1 MSTDKIDVRHPEAIT
16 NSLRAHWKFFLI
28 EGIVLV
34 ILGMIAICVPPLATV
49 TVEIFIGWLILLSGV
64 LGLVMTF
71 QTRGA
76 PGFGWSLLSA
86 VVGIVAGIVLL
97 IWALS
102 GGVTRTLLLT
112 AFLTV
117 EGVVSIMYALA
128 HRRETTSRWQ
138 MMLLS
143 GIVDLILA
151 GLILAG
157 LPGTAAWAIGLI
169 VGINLLF
176 GGVALIC
183 SVTQFNSQ
191 LLPPSLETD
200 CSKCGEL
207 VVVAVQTKRVKTA
220 LPFRMSWS

>member
-1 MSTDKIDVRHPEAIT
+1 MSADKLDVGNAQAALR
-16 NSLRAHWKFFLI
+16 NSLQAHWKFFLI
-28 EGIVLV
+28 EGILLV
-34 ILGMIAICVPPLATV
+34 ILGMIAICVPPVATV
-49 TVEIFIGWLILLSGV
+49 TVEIFIGWLILLSGA

-71 QTRGA
+71 QTRGS

-86 VVGIVAGIVLL
+86 VVGIAAGIVLL
-97 IWALS
+97 LWPLS
-102 GGVTRTLLLT
+102 GVLTLTVMLT

-128 HRRETTSRWQ
+128 HRRESSSRWQ

-176 GGVALIC
+176 GGVALVAMALQAR
-183 SVTQFNSQ
+183 SGAV
-191 LLPPSLETD
+191 PS
-200 CSKCGEL
+200 
-207 VVVAVQTKRVKTA
+207 AA
-220 LPFRMSWS
+220 

>member
-1 MSTDKIDVRHPEAIT
+1 MSTDKIDLRRPEAAIT

-28 EGIVLV
+28 EGIVLL
-34 ILGMIAICVPPLATV
+34 ILGAIAVCVPPVATV
-49 TVEIFIGWLILLSGV
+49 TVEILIGWLILLSGV

-71 QTRGA
+71 QTRGS

-86 VVGIVAGIVLL
+86 AVGIAAGVVLL
-97 IWALS
+97 LWPLS
-102 GGVTRTLLLT
+102 GVLTLTVILT

-128 HRRETTSRWQ
+128 HRRESSSRWQ

-176 GGVALIC
+176 GGVALVAIALQAR
-183 SVTQFNSQ
+183 SVSPTS
-191 LLPPSLETD
+191 S
-200 CSKCGEL
+200 
-207 VVVAVQTKRVKTA
+207 A
-220 LPFRMSWS
+220 

>member
-1 MSTDKIDVRHPEAIT
+1 MSTDKIEVRNPGAAIR

-34 ILGMIAICVPPLATV
+34 MLGVIAICVPPLATV
-49 TVEIFIGWLILLSGV
+49 TVEILICWLILLSGV

-71 QTRGA
+71 QTRGS

-86 VVGIVAGIVLL
+86 VVGIAAGIVLL
-97 IWALS
+97 LWPLS
-102 GGVTRTLLLT
+102 GVLTLTVMLT

-128 HRRETTSRWQ
+128 HRRESSSPWQ
-138 MMLLS
+138 RVLLR
-143 GIVDLILA
+143 GLVDLILA

-176 GGVALIC
+176 GGVALVAIALQAR
-183 SVTQFNSQ
+183 SVS
-191 LLPPSLETD
+191 PASSL
-200 CSKCGEL
+200 
-207 VVVAVQTKRVKTA
+207 
-220 LPFRMSWS
+220 

>member
-1 MSTDKIDVRHPEAIT
+1 MSTDKIDLRRPEAAIT

-28 EGIVLV
+28 EGIVLL
-34 ILGMIAICVPPLATV
+34 ILGAIAVCVPPLATV
-49 TVEIFIGWLILLSGV
+49 TVEILIGWLILLSGV

-71 QTRGA
+71 QTRGS

-86 VVGIVAGIVLL
+86 AVGIAAGGVLL
-97 IWALS
+97 LWPLS
-102 GGVTRTLLLT
+102 GVLTLTVILT

-128 HRRETTSRWQ
+128 HRRESSSRWQ

-176 GGVALIC
+176 GGVALVAIALQAR
-183 SVTQFNSQ
+183 SVS
-191 LLPPSLETD
+191 PASSL
-200 CSKCGEL
+200 
-207 VVVAVQTKRVKTA
+207 
-220 LPFRMSWS
+220 

>member
-1 MSTDKIDVRHPEAIT
+1 MSADKIDVRHPEAAIR
-16 NSLRAHWKFFLI
+16 NSLHAHWKFFLI

-49 TVEIFIGWLILLSGV
+49 TVELLIGWLILLSGV

-71 QTRGA
+71 QTRGS

-86 VVGIVAGIVLL
+86 IVGILVGILLL
-97 IWALS
+97 IWPLS
-102 GGVTRTLLLT
+102 GVLSLTLM
-112 AFLTV
+112 LTV
-117 EGVVSIMYALA
+117 FLVLEGIVSIMYALA
-128 HRRETTSRWQ
+128 HRRESSSRWQ

-143 GIVDLILA
+143 GIIDLILA

-176 GGVALIC
+176 GGVALAAIALQAR
-183 SVTQFNSQ
+183 S
-191 LLPPSLETD
+191 
-200 CSKCGEL
+200 G
-207 VVVAVQTKRVKTA
+207 TA
-220 LPFRMSWS
+220 TAAGRA

>member
-1 MSTDKIDVRHPEAIT
+1 MSTDKIDLRRPEAAIT

-34 ILGMIAICVPPLATV
+34 ILGAIAVCVPPVATV
-49 TVEIFIGWLILLSGV
+49 TVEILIGWLILLSGV

-71 QTRGA
+71 QTRGS

-86 VVGIVAGIVLL
+86 AVGIAAGVVLL
-97 IWALS
+97 LWPLS
-102 GGVTRTLLLT
+102 GVLTLTVILT

-128 HRRETTSRWQ
+128 HRRESSSRWQ

-176 GGVALIC
+176 GGVALVAIALQAR
-183 SVTQFNSQ
+183 SVSPTS
-191 LLPPSLETD
+191 S
-200 CSKCGEL
+200 
-207 VVVAVQTKRVKTA
+207 A
-220 LPFRMSWS
+220 

>member
-1 MSTDKIDVRHPEAIT
+1 MSADKIDVRHPEAAIR
-16 NSLRAHWKFFLI
+16 NSLHTHWKFFLI

-49 TVEIFIGWLILLSGV
+49 TVELLIGWLILLSGV

-71 QTRGA
+71 QTRGS

-86 VVGIVAGIVLL
+86 VVGILVGIVLL
-97 IWALS
+97 IWPLS
-102 GGVTRTLLLT
+102 GVLSLTLM
-112 AFLTV
+112 LTV
-117 EGVVSIMYALA
+117 FLVLEGIASIMYALA
-128 HRRETTSRWQ
+128 HRREKSSRWQ

-176 GGVALIC
+176 GGVALAAIALQAR
-183 SVTQFNSQ
+183 S
-191 LLPPSLETD
+191 
-200 CSKCGEL
+200 G
-207 VVVAVQTKRVKTA
+207 TA
-220 LPFRMSWS
+220 TAAGRA